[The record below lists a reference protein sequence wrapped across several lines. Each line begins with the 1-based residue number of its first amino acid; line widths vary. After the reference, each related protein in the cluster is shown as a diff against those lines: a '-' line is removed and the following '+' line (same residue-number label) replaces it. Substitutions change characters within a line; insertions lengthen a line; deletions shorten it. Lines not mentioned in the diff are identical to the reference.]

1 MRHGDMV
8 KTDKI
13 TDKMPLTKAAQSSP
27 RQRKLSTAT
36 ATPGKRAAPP
46 DIGHYAASGEAASA
60 KKLQKEGAARM
71 RGGDDD
77 NGGGEARAGMPAG
90 AGDHGPVADEPG
102 AWPWATCGIG
112 NCAASAKKLQTTAR
126 AGDAT
131 EAARR
136 RGGERSRMRQSWL
149 QRLRGGHGHEHDGQ
163 HDHTRA
169 RDRRVISLCIS
180 L

>member
-8 KTDKI
+8 KADKI
-13 TDKMPLTKAAQSSP
+13 TDKMPLTKAAQSSR

-71 RGGDDD
+71 RGGGDD

-102 AWPWATCGIG
+102 AWPWARCGIG
-112 NCAASAKKLQTTAR
+112 NCAASAKKLQKALHGCGGQRREAR
-126 AGDAT
+126 G
-131 EAARR
+131 
-136 RGGERSRMRQSWL
+136 
-149 QRLRGGHGHEHDGQ
+149 QR
-163 HDHTRA
+163 
-169 RDRRVISLCIS
+169 
-180 L
+180 